1 MIIEKETSWRE
12 RIGEKVDE
20 KDRGWGRFN
29 GSAALCRP
37 ANQYIE
43 FDGGFSSNN
52 SVMFSSTYCLRRK
65 QKKLHSKI
73 SLKLDDL
80 HFKSLSMT

>member
-29 GSAALCRP
+29 DSAALCRP

-52 SVMFSSTYCLRRK
+52 SVMFSSTYCLGRK
-65 QKKLHSKI
+65 QKKI
-73 SLKLDDL
+73 TLKD
-80 HFKSLSMT
+80 FVKA